1 LSERAGEDHDPVE
14 ALLRGEPNA
23 AGLLVDRHG
32 VRIYRVA
39 HRFLDDPRNAEG
51 VTQDV
56 LVTVIREI
64 RSFKGEVA
72 FSSWIYRRP
81 PVALEIQ
88 RSCRIVSLAEALLQ
102 TDEVSETQGGSDE

>member
-1 LSERAGEDHDPVE
+1 LSERAGEDHDLAE
-14 ALLRGEPNA
+14 ALLREEPNA
-23 AGLLVDRHG
+23 ADLLVDRHG
-32 VRIYRVA
+32 AKIYRGA
-39 HRFLDDPRNAEG
+39 HRFLDDPRDAEG

-81 PVALEIQ
+81 PVPLGIQ
-88 RSCRIVSLAEALLQ
+88 KTCRIVSLAEALLQ
-102 TDEVSETQGGSDE
+102 TDEVSETRGGSDE